1 MGKEK
6 PGDSHP
12 IISEWGGAWVVPG
25 QSMGNLRCNFFF
37 MSPELSLIL
46 AYLTRI
52 SEKILI

>member
-1 MGKEK
+1 
-6 PGDSHP
+6 
-12 IISEWGGAWVVPG
+12 VVPG